1 MNSKSFAA
9 VHAVPVTRFI
19 GYFDAVHFSTNFRP
33 CWHEGL
39 DDERH
44 QMIKAGCSK
53 PHLAATKDGRWTA
66 IASQRTFSCCFG

>member
-1 MNSKSFAA
+1 MNWKSFAA
-9 VHAVPVTRFI
+9 VPADAVTKTI
-19 GYFDAVHFSTNFRP
+19 GYFDAVHFSKNFKP

-53 PHLAATKDGRWTA
+53 PHLAATKDG
-66 IASQRTFSCCFG
+66 SGLQ